1 MLETLIP
8 QLLEKSIEVIL
19 TLLLEK
25 LLTWLLK
32 DENIQ
37 RLNYFVKM
45 QMLVLYLDWV
55 LLKTPL
61 AIFKDTENQ

>member
-8 QLLEKSIEVIL
+8 QILNKSLEVIL

-32 DENIQ
+32 DKNCQ
-37 RLNYFVKM
+37 RLNQFIKI
-45 QMLVLYLDWV
+45 QILVIYLDWV

-61 AIFKDTENQ
+61 NHKK